1 MIEAKNLTKLY
12 NKFTAVSDL
21 SLLVQPGEVFGLVG
35 SNGAGKT
42 TTLRCLAGII
52 PPTSGTV
59 RLAGHDISKEPIEA
73 KRRLAFFP
81 DEPRLFDYLTVEQHL
96 AFVARIYQVADYRDK
111 SGTLLEE
118 LELSGK
124 LSALPAEMSRG
135 MKQKLAIACG
145 LIHDPTVILFDE
157 PLTGLDPMG
166 IRRMKATIRRRA
178 TAGAAVIISSHLL
191 PLLQEVCSHVLFLD
205 HGQKVA
211 DGRLEEV
218 VRQFSDPHSAGP
230 ADLEEVF
237 FRATNQHSASG
248 DPPGDAGL

>member
-1 MIEAKNLTKLY
+1 MIDARHLTKLY
-12 NKFTAVSDL
+12 DKFTAVSDL
-21 SLLVQPGEVFGLVG
+21 SVLVQPGEVFGLVG

-59 RLAGHDISKEPIEA
+59 QLAGHDIATEPIEA

-111 SGTLLEE
+111 AGALLEE
-118 LELSGK
+118 LELSDK
-124 LSALPAEMSRG
+124 LASLPGEMSRG

-145 LIHDPTVILFDE
+145 LIHDPSVILFDE

-166 IRRMKATIRRRA
+166 IRRMKATIRQRA
-178 TAGAAVIISSHLL
+178 AAGAAVIISSHLL
-191 PLLQEVCSHVLFLD
+191 PLLQEVCSHVLFL
-205 HGQKVA
+205 HQGRKVA

-218 VRQFSDPHSAGP
+218 IRQFSDPASVGP
-230 ADLEEVF
+230 VDLEEIF
-237 FRATNQHSASG
+237 FRATNQ
-248 DPPGDAGL
+248 DPAPGGTTGTN